1 MGTSHSPPWFKH
13 LSYWIWCFGL
23 LCVCA
28 HIASGSRVVV
38 VVAKGN
44 EMCWTWP
51 NCIDHMTHA
60 KISSQRKK
68 RSHSPLTNPHHRGGE
83 RAACF
88 AAPSKKEKEG
98 HNEDLCCWRR
108 LWHWSLC
115 DDVMAFVLQCCCTDA
130 CPVSF
135 PLLTTTEEYRGRTL
149 CDPRCQMVLTAPG
162 PLQSAGMYVYISI
175 CVRMCMPSLPS
186 FFCAF
191 SLLWS
196 FAAFYDSEWCG
207 CLAYGEKLQWFILR
221 LLLLGGFVV
230 CSSHT
235 PFHLQ
240 LMLVCYHYHN
250 KEESSQRIGWW
261 WLLAGVIR
269 TRVEKSWKSVK
280 RFWC

>member
-1 MGTSHSPPWFKH
+1 
-13 LSYWIWCFGL
+13 
-23 LCVCA
+23 
-28 HIASGSRVVV
+28 
-38 VVAKGN
+38 
-44 EMCWTWP
+44 MCWTWS
-51 NCIDHMTHA
+51 NCIDHFTHA
-60 KISSQRKK
+60 IISSKRKT
-68 RSHSPLTNPHHRGGE
+68 RSHSPLTNPHHRGEE

-98 HNEDLCCWRR
+98 HYEDLCCWRR

-115 DDVMAFVLQCCCTDA
+115 DDVMAFVLQCCCTDS

-162 PLQSAGMYVYISI
+162 PLQSAGKHVCISM
-175 CVRMCMPSLPS
+175 CVRMYMPSLPS
-186 FFCAF
+186 FFVLFLCCRV
-191 SLLWS
+191 
-196 FAAFYDSEWCG
+196 FAAFFDSEWCG

-240 LMLVCYHYHN
+240 LMLVCYHHHN

-261 WLLAGVIR
+261 WLLAAVIR
-269 TRVEKSWKSVK
+269 IRVEKSWKSVK